1 MKTVYLD
8 NGATSFPKAPGV
20 GEAMAAYI
28 EKVGCNVSRG
38 SYAPAYEAAGK
49 LLEIRERLSGLL
61 GGPGPRNL
69 IFTPGATW
77 GLNMLLKGLL
87 RSGDRVAV
95 SPMEHNA
102 VLRPLKQLEKQGVK
116 IDYLPCDE
124 RGRLLLEEVPACLGS
139 ETRAVVLTHA
149 SNVSGGLMPVG
160 EVGRICRERG
170 ILFLVDGAQT
180 VGMVPVDMKAMGID
194 GLAFPGPK
202 ASAVWR

>member
-77 GLNMLLKGLL
+77 GLNMLLKGCLL
-87 RSGDRVAV
+87 YTSVPEAL
-95 SPMEHNA
+95 H
-102 VLRPLKQLEKQGVK
+102 LRPPWHKRGQNLHPGRWKRRKQQQFSPLNRPYKCILSQNGGSAWQSRLMINKIILKSLNIVNNRYFFDKCRPLQ
-116 IDYLPCDE
+116 ID
-124 RGRLLLEEVPACLGS
+124 
-139 ETRAVVLTHA
+139 
-149 SNVSGGLMPVG
+149 
-160 EVGRICRERG
+160 
-170 ILFLVDGAQT
+170 
-180 VGMVPVDMKAMGID
+180 
-194 GLAFPGPK
+194 
-202 ASAVWR
+202 